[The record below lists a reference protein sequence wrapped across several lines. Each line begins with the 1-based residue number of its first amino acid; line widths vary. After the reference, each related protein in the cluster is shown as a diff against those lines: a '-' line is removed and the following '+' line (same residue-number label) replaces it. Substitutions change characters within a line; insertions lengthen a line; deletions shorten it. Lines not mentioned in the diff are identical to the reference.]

1 MSVDETDVSWE
12 QELHRD
18 LLYEENQGNPMEDIE
33 MKGKLEKHE
42 MMWMEEIE
50 GEELMKAASEDRRW

>member
-42 MMWMEEIE
+42 MM
-50 GEELMKAASEDRRW
+50 

>member
-1 MSVDETDVSWE
+1 MSEDETDVSWV

-33 MKGKLEKHE
+33 MMEKLEKHE
-42 MMWMEEIE
+42 MMSMEEIE
-50 GEELMKAASEDRRW
+50 GEESLKMASEDRR